1 MILFQLGICADAFRP
16 MLLLWYSA
24 NFPHYIVKR
33 RPEFL
38 LKMSVISISSSK
50 AGLRNLRQCVC
61 ISRHV
66 QKTSTGLP
74 RALHTSKNRAEQKL
88 SFRGQLYESTQ
99 RRLEKERQEQ
109 QRFARERGEVGSGR
123 AAATLFGNFSII
135 AFHSI
140 AN

>member
-1 MILFQLGICADAFRP
+1 M
-16 MLLLWYSA
+16 
-24 NFPHYIVKR
+24 
-33 RPEFL
+33 
-38 LKMSVISISSSK
+38 SSSK
-50 AGLRNLRQCVC
+50 ASLRTLRQCVC

-66 QKTSTGLP
+66 QKNSTGLL

-123 AAATLFGNFSII
+123 AAATLVGNFSII